1 MNTFK
6 ALRTKVRLSQTQMA
20 EYLGVDQSLISKFE
34 NDKRNLSVAKIER
47 ACNLFGISYGDYV
60 SGNIDNQLQGYYKGM
75 SVKTLNDL
83 ANVNKIT
90 MNALEMDKLKVERI
104 KGGDIVR
111 LKDGKIVTVGDIH
124 NDEIVVTYIE
134 RYKISDITEIIDR
147 LD

>member
-60 SGNIDNQLQGYYKGM
+60 NGNIDNQLQGYYKGM
-75 SVKTLNDL
+75 IVKTLNDL

-104 KGGDIVR
+104 KGGDKVK
-111 LKDGKIVTVGDIH
+111 LNNGKVVVVNDIK
-124 NDEIVVTYIE
+124 NDEILVSYVE
-134 RYKISDITEIIDR
+134 RYKISDIAEIIER
-147 LD
+147 LA